1 MARQFIMLMTDTTRK
16 DMLGCYGD
24 ERMKTPNLDKLAEEG
39 LRFDNAYTTQPVC
52 GPARSGLFT
61 GTFPHT
67 NGVTTNC
74 VPLGLNVK
82 TIGQRL
88 TDNGVKAAYIGKWH
102 LDGGDYFGLG
112 QCPEGWDPEYWF
124 DMHNYLE
131 EMTDEERMASRQS
144 SSAFENGGWPEEM
157 CYAHRSAD
165 KALDYIQKH
174 KDDDFFLVLSFDE
187 PHGPCLCPTPFNTM
201 YKDFH
206 FEDDAVFHEDFEGKP
221 LMQRLWSGADAD
233 KDPSAFCQ
241 ASDSLSLFLGC
252 NSYADYEFGRVIDL
266 IDDVCPD
273 ATVMFTSDHG
283 DMLGAHRLQG
293 KNAAFYKEITNIP
306 FIIRDGK
313 NSQKGVVDFPTSH
326 IDVAPTV
333 LEFFGIPVPK
343 LLEGKSMM
351 PTLKDP
357 SVKTNDYVFTEF
369 TRYEVDHDGFGG
381 LQMMRACTDGRYKLT
396 INFTD
401 TDELYDLE
409 SDPAERKNLINDPA
423 YAEIRDR
430 MHDEILEHMNDTRD
444 LYRGYQWYC
453 RPWRKDAIARWQND
467 GCTRQRE
474 NEEYEPR
481 QWDYDTGLPMKEAI
495 RGKKLYDVKN

>member
-1 MARQFIMLMTDTTRK
+1 
-16 DMLGCYGD
+16 
-24 ERMKTPNLDKLAEEG
+24 
-39 LRFDNAYTTQPVC
+39 
-52 GPARSGLFT
+52 
-61 GTFPHT
+61 
-67 NGVTTNC
+67 
-74 VPLGLNVK
+74 
-82 TIGQRL
+82 
-88 TDNGVKAAYIGKWH
+88 
-102 LDGGDYFGLG
+102 
-112 QCPEGWDPEYWF
+112 
-124 DMHNYLE
+124 
-131 EMTDEERMASRQS
+131 
-144 SSAFENGGWPEEM
+144 
-157 CYAHRSAD
+157 
-165 KALDYIQKH
+165 
-174 KDDDFFLVLSFDE
+174 
-187 PHGPCLCPTPFNTM
+187 
-201 YKDFH
+201 
-206 FEDDAVFHEDFEGKP
+206 
-221 LMQRLWSGADAD
+221 
-233 KDPSAFCQ
+233 
-241 ASDSLSLFLGC
+241 
-252 NSYADYEFGRVIDL
+252 
-266 IDDVCPD
+266 
-273 ATVMFTSDHG
+273 MFTSDHG

-357 SVKTNDYVFTEF
+357 TVKTNDYVFTEF

-409 SDPAERKNLINDPA
+409 SDPAERKNLIDDPA